1 MKGQIIVQFTFPF
14 PRHSINLCPVI
25 LVPND
30 TVPITQ
36 RVTRLTLVVELVVL
50 QSLVQAVQA
59 LEALGLM
66 VTVLEQ
72 PTSLQDQRKLPS
84 ELQTLVH
91 VLPQRLS

>member
-1 MKGQIIVQFTFPF
+1 MKCQIIVQFSFPF
-14 PRHSINLCPVI
+14 SRHSSNLCPVI
-25 LVPND
+25 FVPND

-36 RVTRLTLVVELVVL
+36 RVTHLTLVVELVVL

-91 VLPQRLS
+91 VLPQKLS

>member
-1 MKGQIIVQFTFPF
+1 MKCQSVVQFSFPF
-14 PRHSINLCPVI
+14 SRHSSNLCPVI
-25 LVPND
+25 FVPND

-72 PTSLQDQRKLPS
+72 PISFQD
-84 ELQTLVH
+84 H
-91 VLPQRLS
+91 